1 MLKPFINAIVCGVR
15 GLLGARDTIISY
27 LMQKIAVLCY
37 VIVIRMLNVFLLFFY
52 QFVVQTERCLVQY
65 CCIAAH

>member
-37 VIVIRMLNVFLLFFY
+37 VIVIRMLNVFLDCFLFFINLSY
-52 QFVVQTERCLVQY
+52 TPNDV
-65 CCIAAH
+65 